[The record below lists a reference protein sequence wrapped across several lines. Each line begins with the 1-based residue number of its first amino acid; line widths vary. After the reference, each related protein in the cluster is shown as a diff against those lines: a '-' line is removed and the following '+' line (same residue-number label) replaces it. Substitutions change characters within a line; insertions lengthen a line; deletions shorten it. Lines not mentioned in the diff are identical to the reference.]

1 MVSYVDSVVAPSPGE
16 VELVLP
22 GFIVSTPDGVHVD
35 MSRLP
40 SPTELERIVD
50 RIFIT
55 GHLLRGLDYQRFQ
68 EALYALEP
76 PTEGLVR
83 IAAEIVEFPP
93 ERRPLYRPVKMAGEQ
108 AEYMFEPAQLEKTIM
123 VPLFT
128 TGDDGVEFQSG
139 VEEQTIFEP
148 TSLDF
153 DEFIACAWGQGLK
166 FGIDAAKVRDL
177 IASGRTER
185 TVIAHARPPTKGVD
199 AGILEQS
206 DALHRNNAPARRA
219 DGRVDL
225 QQFTN
230 RFPQIREGTRLLMKT
245 PRLLGLPGRKLDGA
259 SIEPDL
265 PADLDLETLA
275 GEGTRI
281 ERDDGCEYLVAD
293 HNGFLDVDTATN
305 KISITVKIINREGV
319 SARTTGNLVLEGDEY
334 EEYGE
339 VQEGRTIQGK
349 SLTFHVNVYG
359 KILSTGGTI
368 QIEQNLVGGMAA
380 NREGDIIVKGLA
392 SNAHLQTAAGVI
404 RVARAENAVL
414 VADRVEVEW
423 AAQCTILAETVEIGT
438 AQGCAIAGKCVHI
451 AVTQD
456 HSGEETLVSMLLPDL
471 SGFDRLQEND
481 QRYIGECEDMIAQ
494 MKRGLSVLAS
504 HAETQHYL
512 SMAGSLRRKEITLTP
527 QQQSQWQQMVAKMAP
542 IMKRMQR
549 ARDDIAALVTEV
561 ATVRERIAKY
571 EADRRDAGCNIEC
584 KLDEVHGDTRVRPK
598 IIPLDAPPLARLSPK
613 ELRAK
618 LRGLT
623 PGEPS
628 LFVDNSG
635 SFSWSLLEPE
645 TPVSQEPG

>member
-1 MVSYVDSVVAPSPGE
+1 MVSYVDSVVAPSSGDL
-16 VELVLP
+16 ELVLP
-22 GFIVSTPDGVHVD
+22 GFIVPGEDGVHVD
-35 MSRLP
+35 VSRVP
-40 SPTELERIVD
+40 SAGELERIVD

-55 GHLLRGLDYQRFQ
+55 GHVLRGLDYPRLQ
-68 EALYALEP
+68 EVLYALEP
-76 PTEGLVR
+76 RTEGLVR
-83 IAAEIVEFPP
+83 IAAEIAEFPP
-93 ERRPLYRPVKMAGEQ
+93 ERRPLYRTVKMAGDQ
-108 AEYMFEPAQLEKTIM
+108 AEYMFEPVQLEKIVE
-123 VPLFT
+123 VPLYT
-128 TGDDGVEFQSG
+128 TGDDGVEVQSG
-139 VEEQTIFEP
+139 VEEQTIYEP

-153 DEFIACAWGQGLK
+153 DEFVACAWSQGLK
-166 FGIDAAKVRDL
+166 FGIDVAKLREM

-185 TVIAHARPPTKGVD
+185 AVIAHARPPTKGVD

-245 PRLLGLPGRKLDGA
+245 PRLLGSPGRKLDGG
-259 SIEPDL
+259 SVEPDL

-281 ERDDGCEYLVAD
+281 EREDGCEYIVAD
-293 HNGFLDVDTATN
+293 HNGFLDVDPTSN
-305 KISITVKIINREGV
+305 KISITLKIINREGV
-319 SARTTGNLVLEGDEY
+319 SARTTGNLVLQGDEY

-349 SLTFHVNVYG
+349 GLTFHANVYG
-359 KILSTGGTI
+359 KVLSAGGAI
-368 QIEQNLVGGMAA
+368 HIEQNLVGGMAA
-380 NREGDIIVKGLA
+380 NREGDIVVKGLA
-392 SNAHLQTAAGVI
+392 SNAHLQTSAGVI

-414 VADRVEVEW
+414 VADKVEIEW

-438 AQGCAIAGKCVHI
+438 AQGCAVAGKRVHI
-451 AVTQD
+451 GVTED

-504 HAETQHYL
+504 QPETQQYL
-512 SMAGSLRRKEITLTP
+512 TMAGSLRRKEITLTP
-527 QQQSQWQQMVAKMAP
+527 AQQGQWQQMVARMGP

-549 ARDDIAALVTEV
+549 AREDIAALVAEV
-561 ATVRERIAKY
+561 GTVRERIAKY
-571 EADRRDAGCNIEC
+571 HADRQDAGRDIEC
-584 KLDEVHGDTRVRPK
+584 RIDEVRGDTRVRPK
-598 IIPLDAPPLARLSPK
+598 IIPVDEPPLTRLSPK

-635 SFSWSLLEPE
+635 SFSWALLEPE
-645 TPVSQEPG
+645 TPASPEPG